1 MSLSLETQL
10 DNVICPQDFLVGG
23 AVTVVKDNQIVYGKG
38 FGRSRLG
45 ENEQD
50 FTPDTIVSIQS
61 ISKSFTAA
69 LLLQLVED
77 GKLELDAPLVQYLP
91 YFRTTDILVSNTITV
106 EQLLSHTA
114 GFSGDIGS
122 GNLLCPNIRE
132 FSMYDEMKEQ
142 CMISNSILQRISNRE
157 DVTKSFESITLSHT
171 PGTNWSYCTEAYMI
185 AADLFE
191 KVSGKKWDECMEDLM
206 TKRLHLKRTTL
217 DAEKVQEDENSA
229 QYYCSHHNVNE
240 HNLETNVSE
249 SPFPINA
256 LGAPMGFIYSTAN
269 DLCTY
274 LASYMNDNP
283 FMSQAMIDH
292 MYEPVWRFDEKE
304 GYSLGWGIRQ
314 HEGHIIIEHGG
325 GFPGVS
331 AYVCMVPS
339 KKIGVV
345 VVSNHDETPS
355 QNICYAVL
363 DSLLQKYSD

>member
-1 MSLSLETQL
+1 MLLSLETQL
-10 DNVICPQDFLVGG
+10 DNLICPQDFLVGG
-23 AVTVVKDNQIVYGKG
+23 AVAVVKDNQVVYEKAFGK
-38 FGRSRLG
+38 SRLG

-69 LLLQLVED
+69 LLLQLVEE
-77 GKLELDAPLVQYLP
+77 GKLQRDAPLVQYLP
-91 YFRTTDILVSNTITV
+91 YFRTTNNLVSNTITV

-114 GFSGDIGS
+114 GFSGDIGI

-132 FSMYDEMKEQ
+132 FSMYDEMKQQ
-142 CMISNSILQRISNRE
+142 CLISDSILQSISNRE
-157 DVTKSFESITLSHT
+157 DVTKSFGSITLSHT

-191 KVSGKKWDECMEDLM
+191 KVSGKQWNECMEDLLS
-206 TKRLHLKRTTL
+206 KRLNLKRTTL
-217 DAEKVQEDENSA
+217 HAEKVLEDEDSA
-229 QYYCSHHNVNE
+229 QYYSSHHNVSE

-249 SPFPINA
+249 SPFPINP
-256 LGAPMGFIYSTAN
+256 LGAPMGFIYSTAH
-269 DLCTY
+269 DLSKY

-283 FMSQAMIDH
+283 FMSQAMIDR

-304 GYSLGWGIRQ
+304 GYGLGWGIRQ

-325 GFPGVS
+325 EFPGVS

-339 KKIGVV
+339 EKVGVV

-355 QNICYAVL
+355 QKICYAVL
-363 DSLLQKYSD
+363 DSLIQKTD